1 MSFAWPTRNRRIPLK
16 FWAIL
21 GLVVVG
27 FGITAVTA
35 GMEPSRFKDAGPHFA
50 DLVKH
55 LVTPPNWPYLSTLG
69 GGLLETVGMAFL
81 ASVVAILVATPF
93 SILMARNT
101 TPSLWIAYPLRIFA
115 AILRAIPDLLWALA
129 FVAAVG
135 LGPVPG
141 IAALVVTTI
150 AYLAKFHQESLD
162 VVAPGPIEGIAS
174 VGASGLARRWFGV
187 LPQAVPDFV
196 GQWVYSLDSNVRAA
210 TILGIV
216 GAGGVGFDL
225 SNAVKLQQYDRLGPL
240 ILSFYIIV
248 TILDRLS
255 DRLRRRVI

>member
-1 MSFAWPTRNRRIPLK
+1 MKYAWPTLNGQVSRSWLAMGIGA
-16 FWAIL
+16 FVVL
-21 GLVVVG
+21 GG
-27 FGITAVTA
+27 TAATA
-35 GMEPSRFKDAGPHFA
+35 GMEPGRFRDAGPHLA
-50 DLVKH
+50 DLVGH
-55 LVTPPNWPYLSTLG
+55 LLTPPDWQFLG
-69 GGLLETVGMAFL
+69 PLGAGLVETVGMAIL
-81 ASVVAILVATPF
+81 ASCVAIVVAMPLA
-93 SILMARNT
+93 ILMARNT
-101 TPSLWIAYPLRIFA
+101 TPWLFIAYPLRVFTA
-115 AILRAIPDLLWALA
+115 VLRAIPDLLWALA

-141 IAALVVTTI
+141 IAALIVTTV

-162 VVAPGPIEGIAS
+162 VVASGPIEGIAS
-174 VGASGLARRWFGV
+174 VGANGLARRWYGV
-187 LPQAVPDFV
+187 LPQAVPDLV

-225 SNAVKLQQYDRLGPL
+225 SNAVKLQQYNRLGPL

-248 TILDRLS
+248 TTLDRVS

>member
-1 MSFAWPTRNRRIPLK
+1 MV
-16 FWAIL
+16 WASLAVAII
-21 GLVVVG
+21 G
-27 FGITAVTA
+27 FGSTAVTA
-35 GMEPSRFKDAGPHFA
+35 GMEPSRFRDAGPRFA
-50 DLVKH
+50 DLLRH
-55 LVTPPNWPYLSTLG
+55 LLTPPDWQFMPTLG

-81 ASVVAILVATPF
+81 ASAVAILIATPL

-101 TPSLWIAYPLRIFA
+101 TPSLFIAYPLRILA

-162 VVAPGPIEGIAS
+162 VVANGPIEGIAS
-174 VGASGLARRWFGV
+174 VGASGFARRWFGV